1 MNKLITTD
9 KIHTGLV
16 NAKKKAYLISMRP
29 LNRKES
35 FLAKK
40 MNFRRYYLK
49 KLDKIHCTEFFR
61 EYDKIWNIVV
71 KLYDKNHPFWRN
83 AISSKMQEWERSFT
97 YLLLI
102 LYTLSKINNDDFLT
116 IVIVCSSMQ
125 EEDLCEEWGRKS
137 GWKTIRNPSVGLAYQ
152 LRYSLQKLKLF
163 LKFQYVLLLFLF
175 QKFISPKYKKL
186 KIKND
191 NFVLICSLIYSKSIK
206 SGAFLDPFFGDLYKY
221 YNRFG
226 KTVINLCH
234 PLDNY
239 KKTVVKLSDCKA
251 ANIVVPLSLIRWNEV
266 ISIAFRVF
274 IRKILVN
281 RVKFFDCDI
290 SKLIHWNARREMF
303 FNLHAELY
311 YCAVK
316 KLCRFHGFALL
327 IFPYEGN
334 AFERACIQ
342 AFRIF
347 NTSGTIIGYSHAV
360 IYPLNVKIRLTEA
373 EKSQRPAPDFFIA
386 TGPKNKRLMVET
398 GNHDQES
405 IQTACALRNIP
416 DLGKVCSPKSNNST
430 ILIALDGVWSTTVVL
445 NWFLENASILNEYDF
460 IIRSHPNIPVGKLI
474 EQCLYNVP
482 ENYSF
487 STGDLKSD
495 FENCFCVIYRQTSVG
510 LQALMN
516 GIPAI
521 HLNID
526 APLPCDPIE
535 NLRAGKLVVSDT
547 DQLLSAIKEI
557 KSLSEESRL
566 QAMYEAKEY
575 ALEYFCE
582 RTDENINVFLKENI

>member
-1 MNKLITTD
+1 MNKLIITD
-9 KIHTGLV
+9 KIHTGFA
-16 NAKKKAYLISMRP
+16 NANKKAYLITMRP

-35 FLAKK
+35 SLAKNL
-40 MNFRRYYLK
+40 NFRRYCLE
-49 KLDKIHCTEFFR
+49 KLGEIHCTEFFR
-61 EYDKIWNIVV
+61 EYDKIWDTVV

-102 LYTLSKINNDDFLT
+102 LYTLSKINNDDSL
-116 IVIVCSSMQ
+116 IILIVCSSLQ
-125 EEDLCEEWGRKS
+125 EEELCEEWGRKN
-137 GWKTIRNPSVGLAYQ
+137 GWKTIRNPSVRLPYQ
-152 LRYSLQKLKLF
+152 LRYGLQKFKLF

-175 QKFISPKYKKL
+175 QKLISPNYKKL
-186 KIKND
+186 KNKNH

-206 SGAFLDPFFGDLYKY
+206 GGEFSDPFFGDLYKY
-221 YNRFG
+221 YKRFG

-239 KKTVVKLSDCKA
+239 KKTVEKLGECKA
-251 ANIVVPLSLIRWNEV
+251 ANIVAPLSLIRWNEV
-266 ISIAFRVF
+266 ISIVFRVF
-274 IRKILVN
+274 IRKMLVN

-290 SKLIHWNARREMF
+290 SKLIHWNARREIF
-303 FNLHAELY
+303 FNLHAKLY

-316 KLCRFHGFALL
+316 KLCRFYGFALL

-342 AFRIF
+342 AFREYS
-347 NTSGTIIGYSHAV
+347 SGTIIGYSHAV

-373 EKSQRPAPDFFIA
+373 EQSQRPTPDFFIA
-386 TGPKNKRLMVET
+386 TGPENKRLMVET
-398 GNHDQES
+398 GNHDEES

-416 DLGKVCSPKSNNST
+416 NLGKLCYTKSKNST
-430 ILIALDGVWSTTVVL
+430 ILIALDGVWSTAVVL
-445 NWFLENASILNEYDF
+445 NWFLENAKSLKEYNF

-474 EQCLYNVP
+474 EQCLYNIS
-482 ENYSF
+482 ENFSF

-535 NLRAGKLVVSDT
+535 NLKAGKLVVSDT

-566 QAMYEAKEY
+566 QTMNEAKKY

-582 RTDENINVFLKENI
+582 QTDENVNIFLK

>member
-1 MNKLITTD
+1 LLSTSPLKTKDINIAKRLGIRRCYLPKLS
-9 KIHTGLV
+9 
-16 NAKKKAYLISMRP
+16 KA
-29 LNRKES
+29 ES
-35 FLAKK
+35 ERF
-40 MNFRRYYLK
+40 F
-49 KLDKIHCTEFFR
+49 IEFDRLWDSAIKPF
-61 EYDKIWNIVV
+61 DNC
-71 KLYDKNHPFWRN
+71 HPFWRN

-102 LYTLSKINNDDFLT
+102 LYTLSKINNDDSLT
-116 IVIVCSSMQ
+116 IVIVCSSLQ
-125 EEDLCEEWGRKS
+125 EEELCEEWGRKS
-137 GWKTIRNPSVGLAYQ
+137 GWKTIRNPSVRISYQ
-152 LRYSLQKLKLF
+152 LRYSLQRFKLF
-163 LKFQYVLLLFLF
+163 LKFQYILLLFLF

-191 NFVLICSLIYSKSIK
+191 NFVLISSLIYSKSIK
-206 SGAFLDPFFGDLYKY
+206 GGEFSDPFFGDLYKY

-239 KKTVVKLSDCKA
+239 KKTVGKLSECKA
-251 ANIVVPLSLIRWNEV
+251 ANIVAPLSLIRWNEV

-274 IRKILVN
+274 FRKILFN
-281 RVKFFDCDI
+281 RVKFFDCNI
-290 SKLIHWNARREMF
+290 SKLIHWNAHHEIF

-311 YCAVK
+311 YCAIK
-316 KLCRFHGFALL
+316 KLCRFYGFALL

-342 AFRIF
+342 AFRKYS
-347 NTSGTIIGYSHAV
+347 SGTIIGYSHAV

-373 EKSQRPAPDFFIA
+373 EKSQRPTPDFFIA
-386 TGPKNKRLMVET
+386 TGPENKRLMVET
-398 GNHDQES
+398 GNHDEES

-416 DLGKVCSPKSNNST
+416 NLGKLCSSKNKNST
-430 ILIALDGVWSTTVVL
+430 ILIALDGVWSTAVVL

-474 EQCLYNVP
+474 EQCLYNIP
-482 ENYSF
+482 ENFSF
-487 STGDLKSD
+487 STTDLKSD
-495 FENCFCVIYRQTSVG
+495 FEKCFCIVYRQTSVG

-526 APLPCDPIE
+526 SPLPCDPIE

-547 DQLLSAIKEI
+547 NQLLSAIKEI
-557 KSLSEESRL
+557 KSLSEESCL
-566 QAMYEAKEY
+566 QAMNEAKKY

-582 RTDENINVFLKENI
+582 RTDENINVFLKENV

>member
-1 MNKLITTD
+1 MNLIITNRLRLKKLIEFHSPLHLLST
-9 KIHTGLV
+9 
-16 NAKKKAYLISMRP
+16 RP
-29 LNRKES
+29 LKTKE
-35 FLAKK
+35 LNVAKRLGI
-40 MNFRRYYLK
+40 RRYYLP
-49 KLDKIHCTEFFR
+49 KLSKTESERFFIEFDR
-61 EYDKIWNIVV
+61 LWDSAIKPFDDY
-71 KLYDKNHPFWRN
+71 HPFWRN

-102 LYTLSKINNDDFLT
+102 LYTLSKINNDSLT
-116 IVIVCSSMQ
+116 IVIVCSSLQ

-137 GWKTIRNPSVGLAYQ
+137 GWKTIRNPSVRLPYQ
-152 LRYSLQKLKLF
+152 LCYGLQKLKLF
-163 LKFQYVLLLFLF
+163 LKFLYVLFLFLF
-175 QKFISPKYKKL
+175 QKFISPKYKKP
-186 KIKND
+186 KIKSSNP
-191 NFVLICSLIYSKSIK
+191 VLICSLIYSKSIK
-206 SGAFLDPFFGDLYKY
+206 GGEFLDPFFGNLYQY

-234 PLDNY
+234 PLDNF
-239 KKTVVKLSDCKA
+239 KKTVEQLSECKA

-266 ISIAFRVF
+266 ISTVFRVF
-274 IRKILVN
+274 FRKILVN
-281 RVKFFDCDI
+281 RVNFFDCDI

-303 FNLHAELY
+303 FNLHAEFY

-316 KLCRFHGFALL
+316 KLCRFQGFTLM

-342 AFRIF
+342 AFRKF
-347 NTSGTIIGYSHAV
+347 NSSGTIIGYSHAV
-360 IYPLNVKIRLTEA
+360 IYPLNLKIRLTEA
-373 EKSQRPAPDFFIA
+373 EKSKRPTPDFFIA
-386 TGPKNKRLMVET
+386 TGPENKRLMVET
-398 GNHDQES
+398 GNHDEES

-416 DLGKVCSPKSNNST
+416 DLGKLCSTKSKNPT
-430 ILIALDGVWSTTVVL
+430 ILIALDGVWSTAVVL
-445 NWFLENASILNEYDF
+445 NWFLENATILNEYDF

-474 EQCLYNVP
+474 EQCLYNIP
-482 ENYSF
+482 ENFSF
-487 STGDLKSD
+487 SIGDLKTD

-535 NLRAGKLVVSDT
+535 NLKAGKLVVSDT

-557 KSLSEESRL
+557 KSLSEESHL
-566 QAMYEAKEY
+566 QAINEAKKY

-582 RTDENINVFLKENI
+582 RTDENINVFLKENG

>member
-1 MNKLITTD
+1 MNLIITNRLRLKKLIEFHSPLHLLST
-9 KIHTGLV
+9 
-16 NAKKKAYLISMRP
+16 RP
-29 LNRKES
+29 LKTKE
-35 FLAKK
+35 LNVAKRLGI
-40 MNFRRYYLK
+40 RRYYLP
-49 KLDKIHCTEFFR
+49 KLSKTESERFFIEFDR
-61 EYDKIWNIVV
+61 LWDSAIKPFDDY
-71 KLYDKNHPFWRN
+71 HPFWRN

-102 LYTLSKINNDDFLT
+102 LYTLSKINNDSLT
-116 IVIVCSSMQ
+116 IVIVCSSLQ

-137 GWKTIRNPSVGLAYQ
+137 GWKTIRNPSVRLPYQ
-152 LRYSLQKLKLF
+152 LCYGLQKLKLF
-163 LKFQYVLLLFLF
+163 LKFLYVLFLFLF
-175 QKFISPKYKKL
+175 QKFISPKYKKP
-186 KIKND
+186 KIKSSNP
-191 NFVLICSLIYSKSIK
+191 VLICSLIYSKSIK
-206 SGAFLDPFFGDLYKY
+206 CGEFSDPFFGNLYQY

-226 KTVINLCH
+226 KTAINLCH

-239 KKTVVKLSDCKA
+239 KKTVGKLSECKA

-266 ISIAFRVF
+266 IFIAFRVF
-274 IRKILVN
+274 FRKILVN
-281 RVKFFDCDI
+281 QVRFFDCKI
-290 SKLIHWNARREMF
+290 SKLIQWNARREMF

-316 KLCRFHGFALL
+316 KLCRFQGFTLM

-342 AFRIF
+342 AFRKF
-347 NTSGTIIGYSHAV
+347 NSSGTIIGYSHAV
-360 IYPLNVKIRLTEA
+360 IYPLNLKIRLTEA
-373 EKSQRPAPDFFIA
+373 EKSKRPTPDFFIA
-386 TGPKNKRLMVET
+386 TGPENKRLMVET
-398 GNHDQES
+398 GNHDEES

-416 DLGKVCSPKSNNST
+416 DLGKLCSTKSKNPT
-430 ILIALDGVWSTTVVL
+430 ILIALDGVWSTAVVL
-445 NWFLENASILNEYDF
+445 NWFLENATILNEYDF

-474 EQCLYNVP
+474 EQCLYNIP
-482 ENYSF
+482 ENFSF
-487 STGDLKSD
+487 SIGDLKTD

-510 LQALMN
+510 LQAMMN

-535 NLRAGKLVVSDT
+535 NLKAGKLVVSDT

-557 KSLSEESRL
+557 KSLSEESHL
-566 QAMYEAKEY
+566 QAINEAKKY

-582 RTDENINVFLKENI
+582 RTDENINVFLKENG